1 MHNFP
6 ESLLT
11 SVKFLRHAS
20 WAIANMGRFLNFGTF
35 YEFWEKLEAQNFIGC
50 YREIQKKANF
60 VIFT

>member
-20 WAIANMGRFLNFGTF
+20 WGIVNVGRLLNFGTF
-35 YEFWEKLEAQNFIGC
+35 YEFWEKLEA
-50 YREIQKKANF
+50 KKFHRLLQGDSKKTIF